1 MFPPFLSLF
10 ENNFVQKSP
19 PPLRQMGL
27 LIALLLTLACNLPRP
42 PSPTPAAK
50 VATAIP
56 STATPLATTTPVAST
71 PSASPTL
78 TPARA
83 TPSLLLADATR
94 CRQGPGTAFPILTV
108 IPSGAQLPLLGQWEA
123 ENYWLVRLQDNTV
136 CWVWGGAATPQ
147 GSLEFLTPITPPPS
161 PTAILPKAVSNLRY
175 NYFCSYAAGSIQVSV
190 SMTWNAVDNATGYR
204 IYRNHQLI
212 GEVVEPSFFEVTSVT
227 SLSEVLT
234 YQVEAFNA
242 GGVSQ
247 PKSVSFSCQ

>member
-1 MFPPFLSLF
+1 MYA
-10 ENNFVQKSP
+10 VIHKSP
-19 PPLRQMGL
+19 PILGKTGF
-27 LIALLLTLACNLPRP
+27 LIVLVLTLACNLPRS

-50 VATAIP
+50 VTTAIP
-56 STATPLATTTPVAST
+56 LMATPLATTTPIPAT
-71 PSASPTL
+71 SPAPPTLTL

-147 GSLEFLTPITPPPS
+147 GSLEFLTPITPPPT
-161 PTAILPKAVSNLRY
+161 PTAIPPKAVSNLRY

-204 IYRNHQLI
+204 IYRNNQLI
-212 GEVVEPSFFEVTSVT
+212 GEVVEPSFFEVISVT